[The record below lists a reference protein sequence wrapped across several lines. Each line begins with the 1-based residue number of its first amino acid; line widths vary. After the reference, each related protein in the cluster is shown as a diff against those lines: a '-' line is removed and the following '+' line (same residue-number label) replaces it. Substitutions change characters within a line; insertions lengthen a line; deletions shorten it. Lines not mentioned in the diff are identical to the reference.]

1 MKREIPLEQL
11 VKEKKI
17 SQLTCDKVKI
27 AKEYIEHKYNLKV
40 IKNNEWSNIIEKINN
55 LNLSENNKNQIY
67 QNIIEQESAK
77 IRSARKKNSIFD
89 YESLGIIGKGAFG
102 EVHVCREKSTGNIY
116 AIKKIK
122 KKVLEEKNQIIHTR
136 NEQLLMS
143 KIKSPWIV
151 ELKASFQEDDY
162 LFLVMEYL
170 PGGDLMNLLIKKDI
184 LSEEEARF
192 YIAEIILAVDSI
204 HKFDCIHRDIKPDN
218 ILIGKDGH
226 IKLSD
231 FGLSKVSDKLYD
243 DYYYNNK
250 NIDETFNENIKTHN
264 KKNYSCVGTA
274 YYVAPEVLN
283 KKGYNKDIDWWSVGV
298 IFYEMLIGYAPFCS
312 KETREVCNKILNWQ
326 NYLKFPSQKMISE
339 NAKDLIKKLINNSN
353 TRLGKKGVDE
363 IKNHI
368 FFKNFNWDEIRK
380 MEPPFIPQLENDWD
394 MSYFDIMSS
403 QEDFYPTKY
412 KYKKRKDMEYI
423 GYTYNNDEDQNV
435 DLNKEFDNAV
445 KIVSEKINNEKK
457 KNNNINKNNNLN
469 IVNNIKV
476 NKNKFGNNNNNINNK
491 IKYVND
497 KLSLKKIKLENKKNL
512 SPNNSLNKLKN
523 SNSNNNYYYKKN
535 MSPSPKRNIINN
547 FEKNN
552 KIYIKT
558 KPSPYSINKLLKKSI
573 SEKTIKKKIFKNENF
588 NKFDNS
594 S

>member
-77 IRSARKKNSIFD
+77 IRSGRKKITIFD

-116 AIKKIK
+116 AVKKIK

-136 NEQLLMS
+136 NEQLLMR

-151 ELKASFQEDDY
+151 ELKASFQEEDY
-162 LFLVMEYL
+162 LFLIMEYL
-170 PGGDLMNLLIKKDI
+170 PGGDLMNYLIKKDI

-204 HKFDCIHRDIKPDN
+204 HQFDCIHRDIKPDN

-326 NYLKFPSQKMISE
+326 NYLKFPNENMISE
-339 NAKDLIKKLINNSN
+339 DAKDLIKKLINNSN
-353 TRLGKKGVDE
+353 TRLGKNGLDE
-363 IKNHI
+363 IKNHV
-368 FFKNFNWDEIRK
+368 FFKNFNWDNIRK
-380 MEPPFIPQLENDWD
+380 MKPPFIPQLENDWD
-394 MSYFDIMSS
+394 MSYFDIISS
-403 QEDFYPTKY
+403 TEDFYPKKY

-423 GYTYNNDEDQNV
+423 GYTY
-435 DLNKEFDNAV
+435 
-445 KIVSEKINNEKK
+445 
-457 KNNNINKNNNLN
+457 
-469 IVNNIKV
+469 
-476 NKNKFGNNNNNINNK
+476 
-491 IKYVND
+491 
-497 KLSLKKIKLENKKNL
+497 
-512 SPNNSLNKLKN
+512 
-523 SNSNNNYYYKKN
+523 
-535 MSPSPKRNIINN
+535 
-547 FEKNN
+547 
-552 KIYIKT
+552 YI
-558 KPSPYSINKLLKKSI
+558 
-573 SEKTIKKKIFKNENF
+573 
-588 NKFDNS
+588 
-594 S
+594 

>member
-77 IRSARKKNSIFD
+77 IRSGRKKITIFD

-102 EVHVCREKSTGNIY
+102 EVHVCREKSTRNIY
-116 AIKKIK
+116 AVKKIK

-136 NEQLLMS
+136 NEQLLMR

-151 ELKASFQEDDY
+151 ELKASFQEEDY
-162 LFLVMEYL
+162 LFLIMEYL
-170 PGGDLMNLLIKKDI
+170 PGGDLMNYLIKKDI

-204 HKFDCIHRDIKPDN
+204 HQFDCIHRDIKPDN

-326 NYLKFPSQKMISE
+326 NYLKFPNENMISE
-339 NAKDLIKKLINNSN
+339 DAKDLIKKLINNSN
-353 TRLGKKGVDE
+353 TRLGKNGLDE
-363 IKNHI
+363 IKNHV
-368 FFKNFNWDEIRK
+368 FFKNFNWDNIRK
-380 MEPPFIPQLENDWD
+380 MKPPFIPQLENDWD
-394 MSYFDIMSS
+394 MSYFDIISS
-403 QEDFYPTKY
+403 TEDFYPKKY

-423 GYTYNNDEDQNV
+423 GYTYYNEEDDKNV

-445 KIVSEKINNEKK
+445 QIICEKINNEKN
-457 KNNNINKNNNLN
+457 NNNINKNKNGKV
-469 IVNNIKV
+469 VNNIKV
-476 NKNKFGNNNNNINNK
+476 NKNKFSNNNNNNLDNK
-491 IKYVND
+491 MKYVND
-497 KLSLKKIKLENKKNL
+497 KLSLKKIKLEYKKNL
-512 SPNNSLNKLKN
+512 SPNNSANKLKN
-523 SNSNNNYYYKKN
+523 SKSNNNYYYYKKN
-535 MSPSPKRNIINN
+535 MSPSPKRANILKD
-547 FEKNN
+547 FDKNN
-552 KIYIKT
+552 KIVYIKS
-558 KPSPYSINKLLKKSI
+558 KPSPYSINKLLKKST
-573 SEKTIKKKIFKNENF
+573 SEKTIKKKVI
-588 NKFDNS
+588 
-594 S
+594 

>member
-1 MKREIPLEQL
+1 
-11 VKEKKI
+11 
-17 SQLTCDKVKI
+17 
-27 AKEYIEHKYNLKV
+27 
-40 IKNNEWSNIIEKINN
+40 
-55 LNLSENNKNQIY
+55 
-67 QNIIEQESAK
+67 
-77 IRSARKKNSIFD
+77 
-89 YESLGIIGKGAFG
+89 
-102 EVHVCREKSTGNIY
+102 
-116 AIKKIK
+116 
-122 KKVLEEKNQIIHTR
+122 
-136 NEQLLMS
+136 MS

-170 PGGDLMNLLIKKDI
+170 PGGDLMNYLILKDI
-184 LSEEEARF
+184 LSEDEARF

-231 FGLSKVSDKLYD
+231 FGLSKVSDKLRD
-243 DYYYNNK
+243 EYYYNNK
-250 NIDETFNENIKTHN
+250 NVDETFNENIKTHN

-326 NYLKFPSQKMISE
+326 NYLKFPNEKMISE
-339 NAKDLIKKLINNSN
+339 DAKDLIKKLINNSN
-353 TRLGKKGVDE
+353 SRLGKKGVDE

-368 FFKNFNWDEIRK
+368 FFKNFNWDDIRK
-380 MEPPFIPQLENDWD
+380 MKPPFIPQLENDWD
-394 MSYFDIMSS
+394 MSYFDVMSS

-573 SEKTIKKKIFKNENF
+573 SEKTIKKKNI
-588 NKFDNS
+588 
-594 S
+594 